1 MAASEAAATAEA
13 AAIPELAV
21 ITEVAAAAAIDEH
34 PREAQVMIKGSC
46 LCGGVRFQIDRI
58 AGPF

>member
-1 MAASEAAATAEA
+1 
-13 AAIPELAV
+13 
-21 ITEVAAAAAIDEH
+21 VAAAAAIDEH

-46 LCGGVRFQIDRI
+46 LFGAVRFEIDRI